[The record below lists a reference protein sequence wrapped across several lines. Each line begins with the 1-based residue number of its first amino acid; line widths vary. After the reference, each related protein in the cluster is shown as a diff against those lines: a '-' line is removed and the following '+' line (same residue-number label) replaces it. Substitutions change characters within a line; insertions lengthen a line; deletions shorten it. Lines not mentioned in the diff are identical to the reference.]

1 MVFNF
6 TTAVTTI
13 FTITT
18 IMLIITATILIITTT
33 ATYTN
38 WNAFKMI

>member
-18 IMLIITATILIITTT
+18 IMLIITTIMLIITTT

>member
-1 MVFNF
+1 MFIYVLILCGVIAMVFNF
-6 TTAVTTI
+6 TTAVT
-13 FTITT
+13 
-18 IMLIITATILIITTT
+18 AAT

>member
-18 IMLIITATILIITTT
+18 T